1 MILTLASREQESNDR
16 IGKWW
21 IAKHKNAR
29 LDGHWHWSRWLE
41 QELGLL
47 ELKWDCKRPPHAK
60 A

>member
-1 MILTLASREQESNDR
+1 LASREQESNDR